1 MLVRPRGARLLLV
14 LAHGAGAGMR
24 HPFLE
29 AFAQALAG
37 RGVATWRYEF
47 PYMAA
52 GRGRVD
58 PPDVCD
64 ATIRAA
70 VAAAAVAAPRLPR
83 VAGGKSFGGR
93 MTSTAQARAP
103 LDGVR
108 GLVFAGF
115 PLHPAGR
122 PGTARADHL
131 AGVAVPMLFL
141 QGTRD
146 ELAPLASLSPVVG
159 RLPRA
164 TLHVV
169 DDADHGFHVRRKSG
183 RDDDAVVGELAE
195 AVIGWAVRTRI
206 VPA

>member
-1 MLVRPRGARLLLV
+1 MLVRPRGARLMLV

-24 HPFLE
+24 HPFMQ
-29 AFAQALAG
+29 AFAEALAG

-52 GRGRVD
+52 GRARVD

-64 ATIRAA
+64 ATVREA
-70 VAAAAVAAPRLPR
+70 VAAAAAATPRLPL
-83 VAGGKSFGGR
+83 VAGGRSFGGR

-103 LDGVR
+103 VEGVR

-122 PGTARADHL
+122 PGTSRADHL
-131 AGVAVPMLFL
+131 TGVDVPMLFL

-146 ELAPLASLSPVVG
+146 ELAPLAALRPIVG
-159 RLPRA
+159 ELARA

-169 DDADHGFHVRRKSG
+169 DDADHGFHVRKKSG
-183 RDDDAVVGELAE
+183 
-195 AVIGWAVRTRI
+195 
-206 VPA
+206 